1 MRIEYAKTLLSASD
15 KSDCPVLVVG
25 VESGFTSAAPF
36 TRAFKESTGCTPG
49 QYRKQQLL
57 RE

>member
-36 TRAFKESTGCTPG
+36 HARLKS
-49 QYRKQQLL
+49 LL
-57 RE
+57 AIHQDSIENNNC